1 MVQTLRQGREQS
13 GVLAMTPA
21 ELRAYLVERMGQLT
35 SDMDVALI
43 WKDWADCEEVKN
55 RLDELKRIATK
66 LGVMP

>member
-1 MVQTLRQGREQS
+1 
-13 GVLAMTPA
+13 MTPA